1 MSKNNKSNDKNVSVL
16 RKSVRAAIIMLVC
29 GIAGG
34 VCSMLAVTFED
45 KGIIENLAYVLKI
58 SAVYS
63 MPIIYPAVIIALLVI
78 SSSRYFKAKR
88 MFKTLNE
95 DDEDKMLE
103 IEHSLNLPSTLLNL
117 CLILSLTLFAVF
129 VETTELSKF
138 SDSVKGIII
147 LAAAVFFIISYIVL
161 FVIMRQCVE
170 LVKKINPEKRG
181 DLLDLD
187 FHKKWEE
194 SSDEAQKLIMYKAGF
209 KAYKVT
215 NYAMMAVYLICLI
228 AQFAFH
234 VGVMPTI
241 AVSIVWLIM
250 TAVFCTE
257 STRLER

>member
-1 MSKNNKSNDKNVSVL
+1 MSENNKSNKKNVSVL
-16 RKSVRAAIIMLVC
+16 RKSVQIVVIMLIC
-29 GIAGG
+29 GIAGYG
-34 VCSMLAVTFED
+34 CGRLAVIFED
-45 KGIIENLAYVLKI
+45 KGIIESLADVLKTAAI
-58 SAVYS
+58 YS

-78 SSSRYFKAKR
+78 SSCRYFKAKH
-88 MFKTLNE
+88 MFKTLSE

-103 IEHSLNLPSTLLNL
+103 IEHSLNLPSMLLSF

-129 VETTELSKF
+129 VETIELSKF
-138 SDSVKGIII
+138 SDSVKGTII
-147 LAAAVFFIISYIVL
+147 LAASAFFIMSYIVL

-181 DLLDLD
+181 DLLDLN

-215 NYAMMAVYLICLI
+215 NYVMMGVYLICLI

-234 VGVMPTI
+234 AGVMPTI
-241 AVSIVWLIM
+241 AVSIIWLIM
-250 TAVFCTE
+250 TVVFCTE
-257 STRLER
+257 SARLER